1 MGSSIDI
8 RHAVADDV
16 DGLYLLLLGFVKQG
30 LLLARSR
37 DDIFEHL
44 QEFLVAERDGRLLG
58 MVALHVYSQP
68 LAEIRSLVTD
78 PACQRQ
84 GVACALIARVEV
96 WAQDLGITKL
106 FALTYVD
113 QLFLNQGYCVVTKE
127 SLPHKVWTVC
137 IHCDRFAHCD
147 EVAVAKELRACS
159 GNALTQ

>member
-1 MGSSIDI
+1 MFAE
-8 RHAVADDV
+8 R
-16 DGLYLLLLGFVKQG
+16 K

-44 QEFLVAERDGRLLG
+44 QEFLVADHDGKLLG

-68 LAEIRSLVTD
+68 LAEIRSLVID
-78 PACQRQ
+78 PAYQRQ
-84 GVACALIARVEV
+84 GVGRALISRAEV

-113 QLFLNQGYCVVTKE
+113 RLFVNQGYCIVTKE

-137 IHCDRFAHCD
+137 IHCQRFAHCD
-147 EVAVAKELRACS
+147 EVAVAKVLCGAGDS
-159 GNALTQ
+159 LTQ